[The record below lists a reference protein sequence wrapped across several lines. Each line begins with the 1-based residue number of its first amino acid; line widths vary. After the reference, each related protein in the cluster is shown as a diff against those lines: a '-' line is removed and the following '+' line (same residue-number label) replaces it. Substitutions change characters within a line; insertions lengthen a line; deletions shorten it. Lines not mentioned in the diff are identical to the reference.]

1 MEFAKQEFEAV
12 GQTVAEVH
20 QDVVNELNELHLA
33 TVGGGIGEV
42 TLC

>member
-1 MEFAKQEFEAV
+1 MDLTKQEFEAV